1 MKRTR
6 RRPPY
11 KPDGRANFPARGRSG
26 VYLIHDD
33 DGRIVY
39 VGFGRKDVYKALYRH
54 FQQWNDSSG
63 RTRTTFDR
71 DASTVRV
78 VYTANARQA
87 ERLER
92 ALILKH
98 RPEGN
103 PDKMEQHELTDAL
116 DALAD
121 AAMRSPFAKREEDAP
136 F

>member
-1 MKRTR
+1 MNRTR

-11 KPDGRANFPARGRSG
+11 KPDGRTNFPARGRSG

-54 FQQWNDSSG
+54 FQQWNDGTG
-63 RTRTTFDR
+63 RERTTFDR
-71 DASTVRV
+71 DAHTVRM
-78 VYTANARQA
+78 VYTPNWKQA

-92 ALILKH
+92 ALILRH

-103 PDKMEQHELTDAL
+103 PDKMEQHEFTDSL
-116 DALAD
+116 RALAD
-121 AAMRSPFAKREEDAP
+121 AAMSSPFARTDEDAP

>member
-11 KPDGRANFPARGRSG
+11 KPDGRTNFPLRGRSG

-39 VGFGRKDVYKALYRH
+39 VGYGRRDVYKALYRH
-54 FQQWNDSSG
+54 FQEWNDSSG

-71 DASTVRV
+71 DTHTVRV
-78 VYTANARQA
+78 VYTRDARQA

-92 ALILKH
+92 ALILRH

-103 PDKMEQHELTDAL
+103 PDKMEAHELTDAL

-121 AAMRSPFAKREEDAP
+121 AAMTAGFMRYDDPAP